1 MADDILDST
10 GTDNEFMLQLKQ
22 AQSFF
27 TNIDSYKKFYSAEL
41 SKIDLERNDIL
52 HYLELREKMSGAE
65 LLKAA
70 CALRKICHKRRSIK
84 NKIELIGIFGG
95 HIRAKDKSVIPYIKD
110 PFKNYDE
117 LSYHVRTNIL
127 KEVFGYD
134 KSLLKKEKK
143 PE

>member
-1 MADDILDST
+1 MADDILDLA

-27 TNIDSYKKFYSAEL
+27 TNIDSYKKFYSAEM
-41 SKIDLERNDIL
+41 SKIDLEQNDIL
-52 HYLELREKMSGAE
+52 HYLELREKVSGAE

-70 CALRKICHKRRSIK
+70 CALRKIRHKRRSIK

-95 HIRAKDKSVIPYIKD
+95 HIRVKDESVVSYIKD
-110 PFKNYDE
+110 PFKNYDK
-117 LSYHVRTNIL
+117 LAYRVRTNIL

-134 KSLLKKEKK
+134 KPLLKKEKK